1 MSKRDLKK
9 YLGSLEKDQL
19 EEQILELYDKFDDVR
34 IFYNFA
40 FDPKEDKLIGD
51 AKFRISKEYFPQNKR
66 KAKARRSVAHNQ
78 IRHFLQLGVEPN
90 LIADVMLFNIEIAQ
104 TFSSDRQNITESFSK
119 SLFKS
124 FEQAVNFI
132 HQNELI
138 SEFMRRMQKITDE
151 AEAQKWPNLYQFE
164 KLTDQFN

>member
-1 MSKRDLKK
+1 MSKKDLKK
-9 YLGSLEKDQL
+9 YLKSLEKDQL

-40 FDPKEDKLIGD
+40 FDPKEDKLIGE

-66 KAKARRSVAHNQ
+66 KAKARRSVAQNQ
-78 IRHFLQLGVEPN
+78 IRHFLQLGVDPN

-104 TFSSDRQNITESFSK
+104 TFSSDKQNIAESFSK
-119 SLFKS
+119 SMFKS

-132 HQNELI
+132 HQNGII
-138 SEFMRRMQKITDE
+138 SEFITRLHIINKE
-151 AEAQKWPNLYQFE
+151 AEEQRWPNLYQFE